1 MYISVIQAIDKFI
14 EGTTPNGLSSIL
26 LSRQPHQ
33 GPALSKKKNYTT
45 LQIYEEWKMLTS
57 MFFDFFHHFF
67 QQTYVYPKNILYLYP
82 QIIYT

>member
-1 MYISVIQAIDKFI
+1 MYISVIQAIDKI
-14 EGTTPNGLSSIL
+14 TEGTTPNGLSSIL
-26 LSRQPHQ
+26 LSRQPQQ